1 MIRIANN
8 CDREEL
14 TALFIEL
21 HSHHVEIKPETFRM
35 PEREWFSRRI
45 SEILDDGEF
54 KVFVHDNGF
63 GIDGYAVVKI
73 MDINSEEKFPRKV
86 CYIDCF
92 AVAKNCRRK
101 GIGTELFSAVKKFG
115 IENGCTS
122 VQLGVSACNRGA
134 VAFYEKQGLLQR
146 TIQMELRF

>member
-8 CDREEL
+8 CDCEKL
-14 TALFIEL
+14 TALFTEL
-21 HSHHVEIKPETFRM
+21 HRHHVEIKPETFRM
-35 PEREWFSRRI
+35 PEKEWFSRRI
-45 SEILDDGEF
+45 SEILDDGEL

-73 MDINSEEKFPRKV
+73 MYINSDEIFPRKV

-92 AVAKNCRRK
+92 AVAENSRRK
-101 GIGTELFSAVKKFG
+101 GIGTKLFNAVKKFG
-115 IENGCTS
+115 TENGCTS

-134 VAFYEKQGLLQR
+134 VIFYEKMGLLPR